1 MFAKLPTPPPNT
13 WNMNMQSAEPLLSR
27 REYVA
32 MHIINGMLSGGKD
45 SIEDWDSLRAEQF
58 YEGYH
63 PSMVQMVVRA
73 FKMADCM
80 LNYTAYEDE
89 YIAVFDNP
97 NEPKSESNHDDIK
110 SV

>member
-13 WNMNMQSAEPLLSR
+13 YFETAWQPAEPLLSR

-45 SIEDWDSLRAEQF
+45 IIQDADSLRAEQF

-63 PSMVQMVVRA
+63 ASMVQMVVRA

-89 YIAVFDNP
+89 YIAVYDNP
-97 NEPKSESNHDDIK
+97 NEPKSE
-110 SV
+110 